1 MRISDWSSDVCSS
14 DLNLDARTQDL
25 DPAVRRDSA
34 REDTANAE
42 RAAGGDIAVRRK
54 FLLCAKAE
62 SRIYTRNERISN
74 ARRRSRDSAVRTIAD
89 VLDNDGIRI
98 PAARITRLGEA
109 LIAGDLGI
117 EIAEGQIDKPV
128 RVRHDDEIGRAH
140 V

>member
-14 DLNLDARTQDL
+14 DLQGVALDVNLDARTQYL

-54 FLLCAKAE
+54 FLRCAKAE
-62 SRIYTRNERISN
+62 RRIYARNERISN

-89 VLDNDGIRI
+89 ELDIHGIRI
-98 PAARITRLGEA
+98 PAARIKMTGKE
-109 LIAGDLGI
+109 LIAGDPGI
-117 EIAEGQIDKPV
+117 EISAEQI
-128 RVRHDDEIGRAH
+128 G
-140 V
+140 